1 MTDIQKKAAGSFHQI
16 GSLFDDF
23 KLEDRG
29 GYITREF
36 QDFGYQLAVDLDDLE
51 HKSLYIKM
59 AKETPR
65 VWMEQA
71 RSFVMDADSARSKAR
86 LFMWKV
92 KQIKLADKKSKE
104 IRAKMKDNTKQ

>member
-1 MTDIQKKAAGSFHQI
+1 MADKKVGGSFHPL
-16 GSLFDDF
+16 GTLFDDF

-36 QDFGYQLAVDLDDLE
+36 QDFGLKLAVDLDDMD

-65 VWMEQA
+65 VWLEQA
-71 RSFVMDADSARSKAR
+71 RSFVMDAGSARSRGR
-86 LFMWKV
+86 LFMWKL
-92 KQIKLADKKSKE
+92 KQIKQSQAKIKDSKKSM
-104 IRAKMKDNTKQ
+104 R